1 MKKCMKQYL
10 LLLFCGLMT
19 VNLTAQKVSP
29 RKPQK
34 EVSSEA
40 SKKAGAFIDV
50 NVPTYP
56 ASAFTPLQLIRDV
69 LISSGP
75 GSCFVPNISNVTVTP
90 NTTATQADRAWGYF
104 HRGTT
109 NFPFKDGIVLSTGFA
124 RKAGNVLEGNL
135 SDNNQGGSDPDL
147 ATALGVA
154 GTLTNSAIL
163 EFDFVPTTSQIKFNY
178 LMASEEYT
186 GSFPCNY
193 ADAFALLLRPVGST
207 APYQNMAVLP
217 GGAGPV
223 SVTNIR
229 PNIPGSCGAVNATY
243 FAGYNTA
250 NIETNFYGRT
260 IPLEATA
267 NVTAGIP
274 YHFKMVIADFG
285 PGGADSS
292 YDSAVFLE
300 GGSFNIGVELQDPSG
315 AVIPSEINVCDLVPT
330 VINAS
335 VNSPNL
341 TYQWFYNGNPVP
353 GATSTSITAI
363 DPGTYTI
370 EVTLPGNPCPGTAS
384 VKINGGST
392 PLAQDATLL
401 LCTTPDITTF
411 DLNNSKALIS
421 PTAGANFRWYVNQA
435 DALAFNNNFIQT
447 PLNYNG
453 TDGQIL
459 YTVVYGAEYCRK
471 MVELTLAKEAR
482 PVAQVTT
489 PKIRVCAGETVT
501 LTASGGSTYNWVNF
515 PGTGD
520 TQSATIFQTTTFEV
534 YGVGPLGCQSLIP
547 AKITVEVVP
556 VPTTPLLDVEMCI
569 GDTIELDAGAGSGF
583 SYLWNTG
590 EETQKI
596 TVNQLGIYTV
606 TIDNGICSKTF
617 EVKVV
622 AAATPFFSQV
632 SYENNTITATAT
644 IPNINN
650 IPRAAEYS
658 LDGISWQDSNVFPNL
673 LDNTNYTLYVRT
685 KGTTCVGT
693 VEFFTFHI
701 TNIITPNQD
710 GVNDVIDL
718 SALVNFKNFKG
729 SIYDRYGTEMF
740 RFSKENPIW
749 NGTVG
754 GKRLPTATYWY
765 RFNFEYNKTKTQMNS
780 SGWIMLKNRE

>member
-1 MKKCMKQYL
+1 MKKCMKRYL
-10 LLLFCGLMT
+10 LLVFFSLIG

-29 RKPQK
+29 RKPPKK
-34 EVSSEA
+34 EFSET

-56 ASAFTPLQLIRDV
+56 ESAYTPLQLIRDV

-104 HRGTT
+104 HKGTT

-124 RKAGNVLEGNL
+124 RRAGNQFEDYLG
-135 SDNNQGGSDPDL
+135 DNNQGGSDPDL

-154 GTLTNSAIL
+154 GTLTNAAIL

-178 LMASEEYT
+178 LLASEEYNGT
-186 GSFPCNY
+186 FPCNY

-207 APYQNMAVLP
+207 APYQNMAILP

-229 PNIPGSCGAVNATY
+229 PNIPNGCGAVNPTY

-250 NIETNFYGRT
+250 GIETNFYGRT

-285 PGGADSS
+285 PFGADTG

-315 AVIPSEINVCDLVPT
+315 AVIPNEINVCDLVPT

-341 TYQWFYNGNPVP
+341 TYQWFYNGNAIP

-411 DLNNSKALIS
+411 DLTNSKALIS
-421 PTAGANFRWYVNQA
+421 PTAGANFRWYVNQN

-453 TDGQIL
+453 NDGQVL
-459 YTVVYGAEYCRK
+459 YAVVYGAEYCRK
-471 MVELTLAKEAR
+471 MVELTLAKETR
-482 PVAQVTT
+482 PIGQITT

-501 LTASGGSTYNWVNF
+501 LTASGGTSYNWVNF
-515 PGTGD
+515 PGNGN

-534 YGVGPLGCQSLIP
+534 YAVGALGCQSSLP
-547 AKITVEVVP
+547 AKVTVEVVP
-556 VPTTPLLDVEMCI
+556 QPTTPLLDVEMCI
-569 GDTIELDAGAGSGF
+569 GDTIELDAGAGSGY

-590 EETQKI
+590 AETQKI
-596 TVNQLGIYTV
+596 TVDQLGIYTV
-606 TIDNGICSKTF
+606 TINNGICAKTF
-617 EVKVV
+617 EVKVI
-622 AAATPFFSQV
+622 AAATPFFSQL
-632 SYENNTITATAT
+632 SYENNTITAIAT

-693 VEFFTFHI
+693 VEFFTLHI
-701 TNIITPNQD
+701 NNVITPNED

-718 SALVNFKNFKG
+718 SSLGNFKNFKG
-729 SIYDRYGTEMF
+729 SIYDRYGSEMF
-740 RFSKENPIW
+740 RFTKENPIW
-749 NGTVG
+749 NGTIG
-754 GKRLPTATYWY
+754 GKRLPTGTYWY
-765 RFNFEYNKTKTQMNS
+765 KFNFEYNKTKTQMNT